1 MMHFGLHGHYRIHC
15 DTLLGV
21 VRQAVGRI
29 PCCCESCIETIK
41 IEWLEGKEPAEQPC
55 LHTNVHFKYVSV
67 FSGDEGCN
75 DWKIIET
82 IDKPGNKKLDVDALK
97 LELLSGIS
105 ERKIRRV
112 LENRYGAIMK
122 DDNKTHGYYIVKWY
136 RLPHELQEDTDIFQA
151 SDVF

>member
-1 MMHFGLHGHYRIHC
+1 M
-15 DTLLGV
+15 
-21 VRQAVGRI
+21 
-29 PCCCESCIETIK
+29 
-41 IEWLEGKEPAEQPC
+41 
-55 LHTNVHFKYVSV
+55 
-67 FSGDEGCN
+67 
-75 DWKIIET
+75 
-82 IDKPGNKKLDVDALK
+82 DALK